1 MLISKTVKVSPE
13 CDIFFY
19 KVNIM
24 ENKDYCRNVDI
35 ELSQWQEKI
44 NDVLSN
50 IDNLPTGKKQRM
62 LEDVNGLHIVM
73 TELRDRIEKLRTE
86 CPISWEPEW
95 EDVSFR
101 DPGYNFNDKAS
112 VNFDYDFG
120 G

>member
-1 MLISKTVKVSPE
+1 VLISKTVKVSPE

-24 ENKDYCRNVDI
+24 EIKDYCRNVDI